1 MWQVDTKSTKETKL
15 LKGVEEGRK
24 RHEQAHWLIAND
36 NTKEMQNG
44 W

>member
-1 MWQVDTKSTKETKL
+1 MWQVDTESTKKKKI

-36 NTKEMQNG
+36 NKMEMQNG
-44 W
+44 